1 MIVSKHGI
9 TAITG
14 EHGEVLSDILATLNA
29 VNRAVEEGGID
40 NEDLYVM
47 FDTAPEV
54 ITTFT
59 KNFLKA
65 THK

>member
-1 MIVSKHGI
+1 MIISKHGM

-14 EHGEVLSDILATLNA
+14 EHGEVLSDILATLDA
-29 VNRAVEEGGID
+29 VNRAVEEGDLD
-40 NEDLYVM
+40 NEDLYAM

-59 KNFLKA
+59 KNFVKA

>member
-1 MIVSKHGI
+1 M

-14 EHGEVLSDILATLNA
+14 EHGEVLSDILATLDA
-29 VNRAVEEGGID
+29 VNRAVEEGDLD
-40 NEDLYVM
+40 NEDLYAM

-59 KNFLKA
+59 KNFVKA

>member
-1 MIVSKHGI
+1 M
-9 TAITG
+9 TTITG
-14 EHGEVLSDILATLNA
+14 EHSEVLSDILATLNA
-29 VNRAVEEGGID
+29 VNRAVEEGDLD
-40 NEDLYVM
+40 NEDLYTM

-59 KNFLKA
+59 KNFVKA